1 MMGDAA
7 HDAGGLRRPSTPR
20 SAPSC
25 FRQCLVLLAVV
36 LLAST
41 PAEAQWLGLRG
52 DTLLGA
58 SSARPALGASDS
70 RAQVPLYQFLQLEAQ
85 DLGVANLQLELSGVA
100 GIHLGDLPLREAG
113 SEGSRVLGEV
123 VTGLLRW
130 QDQKRGISI
139 TLGRQYLFAGAGR
152 AEHLDGLALQVR
164 APWNL
169 DLTVFGGRT
178 TPWQVDYDP
187 GQGAVGPSNE
197 GWAWSSW
204 AVGGRAR
211 FRMLERVVAAIGFVH
226 EGQGGETV
234 RQCLSLDA
242 GYWASR
248 RLEILAGAALDTVQ
262 WLPQEAWVELISRPR
277 PSLKLTA
284 DYSYQVPSL
293 TVPKTSIFS
302 VFSLD
307 SFQEA
312 SLGVH
317 YGVTPLL
324 ALGVEGGVR
333 LFPSDDG
340 LHVGAN
346 VAAQARLAFGA
357 IAGRLAGL
365 RVEFLDA
372 DGERLLQGRLYAIYS
387 FDVGV
392 YSSLEV
398 YGLYL
403 ASQHPA
409 ASRSVFEQRLSD
421 HPLSLGGLGTLGYRI
436 TSRLSA
442 QLVGSAFSTPAARSD
457 LRLMA
462 RLTYAGSW
470 SWGGAR

>member
-1 MMGDAA
+1 MSDAKRA
-7 HDAGGLRRPSTPR
+7 AGGPGRAPAPRRAPYHLRQGTVL
-20 SAPSC
+20 A
-25 FRQCLVLLAVV
+25 VAATLLA
-36 LLAST
+36 
-41 PAEAQWLGLRG
+41 PAPVAAQWLGLRG
-52 DTLLGA
+52 DTLVGA
-58 SSARPALGASDS
+58 SSARPALGASDT
-70 RAQVPLYQFLQLEAQ
+70 RAQVPLYQFLQLETQ
-85 DLGVANLQLELSGVA
+85 DVGVAGLQLDFSGVA
-100 GIHLGDLPLREAG
+100 GIHLGDPPAREPG
-113 SEGSRVLGEV
+113 STDSRVLGEV

-130 QDQKRGISI
+130 QDPKRGISF

-152 AEHLDGLALQVR
+152 AEHLDGLAFSVR
-164 APWNL
+164 GPWNL

-197 GWAWSSW
+197 GWAWSNW

-211 FRMLERVVAAIGFVH
+211 FRLLDHAVAAVGFVH

-234 RQCLSLDA
+234 RQCLSIDA

-248 RLEILAGAALDTVQ
+248 YLEVLVGAALDTVQ

-277 PSLKLTA
+277 RSLKLTA

-293 TVPKTSIFS
+293 TIPKTSIFS

-324 ALGVEGGVR
+324 SLGVEGGVR

-340 LHVGAN
+340 LRVGAN
-346 VAAQARLAFGA
+346 VAGQARLAFSDV
-357 IAGRLAGL
+357 AGRLAGL
-365 RVEFLDA
+365 RVELLDA

-392 YSSLEV
+392 YSSVEV

-403 ASQHPA
+403 ASQHDA
-409 ASRSVFEQRLSD
+409 TSRSVFEQRLSD
-421 HPLSLGGLGTLGYRI
+421 HPLSIGGLGTLGYRI

-442 QLVGSAFSTPAARSD
+442 QLAGSAFSTPAARYD

-462 RLTYAGSW
+462 RVTYAGSW
-470 SWGGAR
+470 GWGGGR